1 MSRPRSE
8 EKRLA
13 LLNAAAE
20 TVAAHGLG
28 APTALMAKK
37 AEVAEGTLFRY
48 FPTKDE
54 LLNEVYRHLNGCA
67 YEAISK
73 DFPAGAPLEIR
84 VRSVWNSYIDWGLA
98 NRAANEAM
106 TQLAASSVLTSST
119 RAEVE
124 AMFAGLVPGLSEAD
138 LFKGQSPYFADAVFM
153 ALAKITMDFASCE
166 RDRVEAY
173 KASGFAMIWRL
184 YSKD

>member
-13 LLNAAAE
+13 LLNTAAE

-28 APTALMAKK
+28 APTSLIAKS
-37 AEVAEGTLFRY
+37 AQVAEGTLFRY

-54 LLNEVYRHLNGCA
+54 LLNAVYIHLNQCA
-67 YEAISK
+67 YEAVSK
-73 DFPAGAPLEIR
+73 NFPTGAPLEIR
-84 VRSVWNSYIDWGLA
+84 VRTVWNSYIDWGLV

-106 TQLAASSVLTSST
+106 TQLAASSVLTPST
-119 RAEVE
+119 RAEVD

-138 LFKGQSPYFADAVFM
+138 LFKGQSPYFADAVFI

-166 RDRVEAY
+166 PDRIEAY
-173 KASGFAMIWRL
+173 KASGFAIIWKL
-184 YSKD
+184 YGKD